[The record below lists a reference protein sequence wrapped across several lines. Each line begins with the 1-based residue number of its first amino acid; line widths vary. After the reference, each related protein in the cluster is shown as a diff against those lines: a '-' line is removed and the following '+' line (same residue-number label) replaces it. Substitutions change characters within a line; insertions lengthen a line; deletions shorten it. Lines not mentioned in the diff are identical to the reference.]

1 MDIGRSTLH
10 SSRVNLRKISP
21 LHPAAEYLVPF
32 LPPSPLAVSSPSS
45 PSSPLSSTDPLRDFE
60 QAEIDRFVD
69 DEEFGDGDVGRDR
82 APQSQVRLK
91 VG

>member
-32 LPPSPLAVSSPSS
+32 LP
-45 PSSPLSSTDPLRDFE
+45 SSPLSSTDPLRDFE
-60 QAEIDRFVD
+60 QTEIDRFVD
-69 DEEFGDGDVGRDR
+69 DEEFSDADVERDR